1 MSQRDDQVYIGHMID
16 TANKAIG
23 ADVGLISNTLIKR
36 SDQSCKGKGRSQVL
50 MRRWIALLLECKND

>member
-50 MRRWIALLLECKND
+50 MRR

>member
-36 SDQSCKGKGRSQVL
+36 SDRGCKGKGRSQVL
-50 MRRWIALLLECKND
+50 MRR